1 MRKAWTQH
9 RVPLTIGAAV
19 LAIVVLGGVLFVRA
33 SARTN
38 KVALDAQPRGV
49 TTVLARTT
57 TYRPTRRY
65 IGTVQPWVQAKLGP
79 QFTSAYVATVLVRPG
94 DVVKRGQV
102 IATLDCRNASAQSQ
116 AIAMQA
122 RALEAKQQALSNES
136 GRVAGLVEGGFVS
149 TNEAEMKA
157 AESASKQAEL
167 LATNAKMLRASL
179 EVNDCILRAPFDGEI
194 AERMIDPGAFVRPAT
209 PIATIV
215 DRKTLRI
222 SADVPENDFAF
233 VAPGS
238 TVNVTTLATNAPI
251 VGKIARRSPSADS
264 STRTIHFEIDVA
276 DPERK
281 IPVGT
286 TAVLTI
292 EVGTPTPA
300 TEIPLVAASVRGGK
314 ATLYVVE
321 DGVAKKFAT
330 AVQGEVGGSLF
341 VDTTLKDGAQVVSE
355 GRSLLKDGDRVAAK
369 AEVPAAASATTS
381 HASVPG
387 AKAAQ

>member
-1 MRKAWTQH
+1 
-9 RVPLTIGAAV
+9 VPLVIGAAV
-19 LAIVVLGGVLFVRA
+19 LAVFVLGGVLFIR
-33 SARTN
+33 SNARTN
-38 KVALDAQPRGV
+38 KVALDEQARGV
-49 TTVLARTT
+49 TTVLARAT

-65 IGTVQPWVQAKLGP
+65 VGTVQPWVQARLGP

-94 DVVKRGQV
+94 DAVKRGQV

-116 AIAMQA
+116 AISMQA
-122 RALEAKQQALSNES
+122 RALEAKQQALSHES

-149 TNEAEMKA
+149 ANEAEMKA
-157 AESASKQAEL
+157 AESTAKQAEL

-194 AERMIDPGAFVRPAT
+194 ADRLIDPGAFVRPAT
-209 PIATIV
+209 PIATLV

-238 TVNVTTLATNAPI
+238 VVNVTMLATGAPI
-251 VGKIARRSPSADS
+251 VGRIARRSPSADA

-292 EVGTPTPA
+292 EVGAPTPA
-300 TEIPLVAASVRGGK
+300 SEVPLIAASVRGGK
-314 ATLYVVE
+314 ASLFVVE
-321 DGVAKKFAT
+321 NGIAKKLTA
-330 AVQGEVGGSLF
+330 AVQGEIGGSLF
-341 VDTTLKDGAQVVSE
+341 LDTSLKDGVAVVTE
-355 GRSLLKDGDRVAAK
+355 GRSLLKDGDRVVAK
-369 AEVPAAASATTS
+369 AEVPVAPSATSSHSATT
-381 HASVPG
+381 A
-387 AKAAQ
+387 AKATP